1 MTELAM
7 KAYLFGSLFTLSN
20 RLQIAGDALDE
31 KMTVKQW
38 LLVAILYKSEEKE
51 LSLSSLAQRMG
62 SSRQNVKK
70 MVSLLAKQG
79 FLSITQKADD
89 KRYLMIRP
97 TVLCLEHCKGREAE
111 EEMFI
116 TTLFSDFTRE
126 DLESLLQGFALLSKN
141 IETLEHMYASK
152 E

>member
-20 RLQIAGDALDE
+20 RLQIAGDSLDE

-38 LLVAILYKSEEKE
+38 LLVAVLYKSEEKE
-51 LSLSSLAQRMG
+51 LSLSSLAQHMG

-70 MVSLLAKQG
+70 MVSLLVKQG
-79 FLSITQKADD
+79 FLSITRKDDD
-89 KRYLMIRP
+89 KRCLMISP
-97 TVLCLEHCKGREAE
+97 TSLCLEHCKGRAAE

-116 TTLFSDFTRE
+116 TTLFSDFTKE
-126 DLESLLQGFALLSKN
+126 KLEMLCQSFDLLSKN
-141 IETLEHMYASK
+141 IRTLEHLYAPK